1 VETVNLKAR
10 ESISN
15 AVICAC
21 YMSMSNKC
29 MYVIL
34 CCTKIEHADK
44 GHDIGAASGAFL
56 PNLYYC
62 LVVAVY
68 QDLFLGQ

>member
-1 VETVNLKAR
+1 
-10 ESISN
+10 
-15 AVICAC
+15 
-21 YMSMSNKC
+21 

-44 GHDIGAASGAFL
+44 GHDMGAVSGAFL
-56 PNLYYC
+56 PDLYYC